1 MSYITNY
8 QYYENDG
15 GIPEDA
21 NWGSYQYVT
30 LSDIVNNFILMY
42 VGNDK
47 LVNNVDRYTIIFH
60 AKRAIQELNYD
71 VLRNIKI
78 LELQLG
84 TDLKMIMPP
93 DYVNYVRMSI
103 LNNGVLIPLVENR
116 YSMSATAYLQDNN
129 LNILFDVFGEVLI
142 GTSMVDRLRWS
153 NMLYTGPGPYNGQMG
168 YYHDGEWCFNYSIG
182 SRFGLNTEDA
192 NVNPK
197 FSIDK
202 AAGVINFSSGVENA
216 YIVLEYISDGMEDE
230 LDTVITT
237 TQRGEAQ
244 TLVKPGKKISINK
257 LAEEYIYSYLRW
269 AVLNNKHGVQEYI
282 VARAKKEKTA
292 TLRNTKIRLSNI
304 HPSRILMSLRGKD
317 KWIK

>member
-1 MSYITNY
+1 
-8 QYYENDG
+8 
-15 GIPEDA
+15 
-21 NWGSYQYVT
+21 
-30 LSDIVNNFILMY
+30 
-42 VGNDK
+42 
-47 LVNNVDRYTIIFH
+47 
-60 AKRAIQELNYD
+60 
-71 VLRNIKI
+71 
-78 LELQLG
+78 
-84 TDLKMIMPP
+84 
-93 DYVNYVRMSI
+93 
-103 LNNGVLIPLVENR
+103 
-116 YSMSATAYLQDNN
+116 
-129 LNILFDVFGEVLI
+129 
-142 GTSMVDRLRWS
+142 MVDRLRWS

-237 TQRGEAQ
+237 HKT
-244 TLVKPGKKISINK
+244 TFVKSGKKISINK
-257 LAEEYIYSYLRW
+257 LAEEYIYSYLKW

-292 TLRNTKIRLSNI
+292 TLRNTKIRLSNM